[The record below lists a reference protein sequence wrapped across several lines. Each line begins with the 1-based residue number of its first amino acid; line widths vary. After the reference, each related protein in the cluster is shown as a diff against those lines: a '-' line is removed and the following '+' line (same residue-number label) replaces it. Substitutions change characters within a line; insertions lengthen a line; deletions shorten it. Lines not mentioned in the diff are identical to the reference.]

1 MDYDLPTAI
10 SGTALT
16 TTGLTLML
24 ALFFAFHRRA
34 PGAVWWLVANAM
46 LALSMNL
53 YRLRANSWFDE
64 RTESTGFVLLT
75 IGLPGLLLGLAGLMI
90 TRGFREVLGLA
101 GFSRLIAGATVVYLG
116 TFAWLTLGQPSLGL
130 RTIVLALFLAGAA
143 VYTAVLL
150 LRHAGTGLR
159 LIGRILAGIWIV
171 IALSYTKRIYDVSGE
186 VLAGV
191 TESAVL
197 AGKEG
202 FLFASVVTALW
213 TMSAVLLSL
222 QRERILAQDRIDE
235 QMQAE
240 RQEALRD
247 QRAQISRDLHDTLS
261 GTTATIHLLA
271 QAGLEDG
278 NAEAALASIERL
290 AGEANGEVRSILNK
304 LSHPDTSRALWA
316 AELRLNATHLA
327 EAAGLHLH
335 WECAGMD
342 EEPIGDPLASVNLLR
357 ALKEAFQNAVRHAG
371 AENLWF
377 SCTADQGSL
386 KIVLADDGCGL
397 PADPPSGRGLPNLAT
412 RTEELGGTLA
422 LTNTPGLQLTFH
434 LPLPLRFIPETERSG
449 EVGRQAAEGGRRA
462 AGRGRRVT
470 KVARRA

>member
-53 YRLRANSWFDE
+53 YRLRADSWFDE
-64 RTESTGFVLLT
+64 RNESTGFVLLT
-75 IGLPGLLLGLAGLMI
+75 IGLPGLLLGLTGLMI
-90 TRGFREVLGLA
+90 TRGFREVLGLT
-101 GFSRLIAGATVVYLG
+101 GFSRFVLGATLLYLG
-116 TFAWLTLGQPSLGL
+116 VFAWLTLGQPSLPL
-130 RTIVLALFLAGAA
+130 RTIVLALYLGVTS

-150 LRHAGTGLR
+150 LQHAGGRLR
-159 LIGRILAGIWIV
+159 LIGRILAGIWTI
-171 IALSYTKRIYDVSGE
+171 IALSYAKRIYDVSGE
-186 VLAGV
+186 VLAGI

-197 AGKEG
+197 AGKDG

-222 QRERILAQDRIDE
+222 QRERMLERDRLDKRME
-235 QMQAE
+235 AE
-240 RQEALRD
+240 RREALQD

-271 QAGLEDG
+271 KAGLEAG
-278 NAEAALASIERL
+278 NAEATLTRIERL
-290 AGEANGEVRSILNK
+290 AGEANGEVRSLLNK

-316 AELRLNATHLA
+316 AELRLYATHLA
-327 EAAGLHLH
+327 EAASLQLH
-335 WECAGMD
+335 WESVGM
-342 EEPIGDPLASVNLLR
+342 EQQPIGDPLASVNLMR
-357 ALKEAFQNAVRHAG
+357 ALKEALQNALRHSG

-377 SCTADQGSL
+377 SCKADPDRL
-386 KIVLADDGCGL
+386 RIVLADDGGGL
-397 PADPPSGRGLPNLAT
+397 PEDSPRGRGLTNLTT
-412 RTEELGGTLA
+412 RTEELGGTLTLA
-422 LTNTPGLQLTFH
+422 NQPGLQLTFD
-434 LPLPLRFIPETERSG
+434 LPLPLRCTPKANRVGGETRG
-449 EVGRQAAEGGRRA
+449 AESRKIALAHQR
-462 AGRGRRVT
+462 
-470 KVARRA
+470 